1 MAWVKPVT
9 HTLGDLVTDAILK
22 RIAQGDFKPGM
33 VLPPQRELASE
44 LGVGLAVIREAIQR
58 LQVLHVVHTRHGS
71 GTTVEPIRWQQL
83 VFQPALRVL
92 AFEPEMQKQI
102 WEARHAIERETAR
115 LAAVRGS
122 EAAIAAIADVVEL
135 ARRAPPTFEQN
146 QALNAKFHLSVA
158 EASGNLILL
167 DLLRPLL
174 EIGFTTPE
182 EGFDEAIADMIWA
195 SHSEIFAAI
204 SARNVAA
211 AEVAIERHS
220 MTGNLENKRL
230 KELWGVT
237 RQKEASGPTPPRIA
251 AIPSRGKQS
260 RSARVGDRRDR
271 G

>member
-9 HTLGDLVTDAILK
+9 QTLGDLVTDAILR

-58 LQVLHVVHTRHGS
+58 LQVLQVVRTRHGS

-83 VFQPALRVL
+83 VFQPVLRVL

-122 EAAIAAIADVVEL
+122 QDAIAAIASVVDL
-135 ARRAPPTFEQN
+135 ARRAPPTFEEN
-146 QALNAKFHLSVA
+146 QTLNTQFHLSVA
-158 EASGNLILL
+158 RAAGNSILL
-167 DLLRPLL
+167 DLLGPLL
-174 EIGFTTPE
+174 EIGFTTPK
-182 EGFDEAIADMIWA
+182 EGFDETIIDMIWS
-195 SHSEIFAAI
+195 SHAEIFAAI

-211 AEVAIERHS
+211 VDVAIERHS

-230 KELWGVT
+230 KELWGIT
-237 RQKEASGPTPPRIA
+237 RKKTTAGQAPFARIA
-251 AIPSRGKQS
+251 AVPQRNKRSRE
-260 RSARVGDRRDR
+260 V
-271 G
+271 